1 MSRIKIQLSRPT
13 LLAFKEFKKLTY
25 NDGEINATNGYVL
38 GIALKE
44 ILPIISSTNELLN
57 LDLIDSI
64 NWVSLSQKNIPNVT
78 DSDDTE
84 IVRTRT
90 TLTVEKSIDDSM
102 NIFQNEFLRIFD
114 SKRIYRA
121 FVVKMILFA
130 AIDNKNK

>member
-25 NDGEINATNGYVL
+25 NDGEINATNGYIL

-78 DSDDTE
+78 NSDDTE